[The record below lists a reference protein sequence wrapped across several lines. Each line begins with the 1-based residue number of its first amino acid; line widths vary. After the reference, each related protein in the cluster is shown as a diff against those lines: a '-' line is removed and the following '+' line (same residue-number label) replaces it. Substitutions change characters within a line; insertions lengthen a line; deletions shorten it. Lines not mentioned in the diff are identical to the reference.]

1 MRTVSVTVV
10 ASVRPYLK
18 VARRTIARI
27 TEQRR
32 YVGMLYDVY
41 SNNLAVSKNSI
52 GIEYKQL
59 DRLKKYSF
67 LLSNILSF
75 LC

>member
-10 ASVRPYLK
+10 ASVRPYLT

-27 TEQRR
+27 TKQQR

-41 SNNLAVSKNSI
+41 SNILAVSKNSI

-59 DRLKKYSF
+59 DRLKHP
-67 LLSNILSF
+67 ILSLLKALIKF
-75 LC
+75 